1 MKKILAALSMS
12 LAVIAPCT
20 HAQVTAPAPAA
31 AAAID
36 PAALAA
42 ARELLVSMN
51 YRDVVGKMFEQM
63 RKSMPA
69 MMQQGAT
76 AAINADNKL
85 DAAQKTAA
93 LAKMNKE
100 LGPAVEAIGGIFS
113 DPTLFDEMMQ
123 DTAALYAR
131 HFTVTEL
138 RQIAAFYKSP
148 VGAKMLTSMPQLMNE
163 SMQSGQRI
171 VMPRIARIMQ
181 KLQSSQ

>member
-1 MKKILAALSMS
+1 
-12 LAVIAPCT
+12 
-20 HAQVTAPAPAA
+20 
-31 AAAID
+31 
-36 PAALAA
+36 
-42 ARELLVSMN
+42 
-51 YRDVVGKMFEQM
+51 
-63 RKSMPA
+63 
-69 MMQQGAT
+69 
-76 AAINADNKL
+76 
-85 DAAQKTAA
+85 
-93 LAKMNKE
+93 MNKE

-181 KLQSSQ
+181 KLQNSQ